1 MKILVFVLL
10 MCKWSRDPP
19 WSTHARYWL
28 LMQPFIVCFV
38 LSKRL
43 YQNQCIK
50 STKQDFQGHTWLLIM
65 FFFFTFLFSSKL
77 YNFLV
82 SFNFFNFR
90 NENSYNVLESDW
102 GGCKSN
108 PNQPKKLNFNES
120 ASFQRSKAIQKKK
133 EKKKRNKKKNQK

>member
-1 MKILVFVLL
+1 MITRPALK
-10 MCKWSRDPP
+10 
-19 WSTHARYWL
+19 HARSL
-28 LMQPFIVCFV
+28 LITDAAVHCLLCAEQAS
-38 LSKRL
+38 LSKSVRQIHKTRL
-43 YQNQCIK
+43 SRTHLASYYV
-50 STKQDFQGHTWLLIM
+50 
-65 FFFFTFLFSSKL
+65 FFFTFLFSSKL

>member
-1 MKILVFVLL
+1 MITRPALK
-10 MCKWSRDPP
+10 
-19 WSTHARYWL
+19 HARSL
-28 LMQPFIVCFV
+28 LITDAAVHCQLCAGQAS
-38 LSKRL
+38 LSKSVHQIHKTRL
-43 YQNQCIK
+43 SRTHLASYYV
-50 STKQDFQGHTWLLIM
+50 
-65 FFFFTFLFSSKL
+65 FFFTFLFSSKL

>member
-1 MKILVFVLL
+1 MITRPALK
-10 MCKWSRDPP
+10 
-19 WSTHARYWL
+19 HARSL
-28 LMQPFIVCFV
+28 LITDAAVHCLLCAEQAS
-38 LSKRL
+38 LSKSVHQIHKTRL
-43 YQNQCIK
+43 AR
-50 STKQDFQGHTWLLIM
+50 TLLASYYV
-65 FFFFTFLFSSKL
+65 FFFTFLFSSKL

>member
-1 MKILVFVLL
+1 MITRPALKHACSLL
-10 MCKWSRDPP
+10 ITDAAVHC
-19 WSTHARYWL
+19 L
-28 LMQPFIVCFV
+28 LCAEQAS
-38 LSKRL
+38 LSKSVHKIHKTRL
-43 YQNQCIK
+43 ARTHLASYYV
-50 STKQDFQGHTWLLIM
+50 
-65 FFFFTFLFSSKL
+65 FFFTFLFSSKL

-82 SFNFFNFR
+82 SFNFLNFR

-133 EKKKRNKKKNQK
+133 EKKKKNKKKNQK